1 MINVWHVKKTG
12 KLALLRNGCV
22 FLSAYEL
29 LKQIKNDTTFIER
42 KSANTG
48 FTLSELLAEEEAE
61 KETISLNSSELIDR
75 NEAIELPLILERR

>member
-12 KLALLRNGCV
+12 KLALRNGCV
-22 FLSAYEL
+22 FLSAYAR

-61 KETISLNSSELIDR
+61 KETISLSSSELIDR